1 MKHLFLSLVV
11 ALGFNLSA
19 HAYINENSPWDEIL
33 NTINIEVEDPLGVL
47 SDYANPEGFLNSC
60 LTDGAIRTVNPVSY
74 CAEYRE
80 WETNPRRGR
89 EVECVRYGKRHLAL
103 PLVYEAKRCVNWED
117 LGPRRGLGDCTEWKT
132 ETISRS
138 TNYQIKVYR
147 KIGNN
152 NRSVIFT
159 KPFSVPGC

>member
-1 MKHLFLSLVV
+1 MKRLLWGLLLTV
-11 ALGFNLSA
+11 GFTFNA
-19 HAYINENSPWDEIL
+19 QAYINEDSSWDEIL
-33 NTINIEVEDPLGVL
+33 STINIEVADPLGVM

-60 LTDGAIRTVNPVSY
+60 LVDGAIRTINPVSY

-89 EVECVRYGKRHLAL
+89 ESECVRYGKRHLAL

-117 LGPRRGLGDCTEWKT
+117 LGPRRGLGECIEWKT
-132 ETISRS
+132 QTFTRP
-138 TNYQIKVYR
+138 TDYQIKVFR

-152 NRSVIFT
+152 NKSVIFT
-159 KPFSVPGC
+159 KAFAVPGC